1 MLDFL
6 AAFSLE
12 FEFSVLPAT
21 HINTIQHE
29 RMPRAKYLDTNSIHI
44 YIYICIYVLYIYI
57 RVYIYKCQNDVRE
70 AL

>member
-29 RMPRAKYLDTNSIHI
+29 RMPRAKYLDIN
-44 YIYICIYVLYIYI
+44 
-57 RVYIYKCQNDVRE
+57 
-70 AL
+70 A